1 MFVLRMR
8 PKKKKRTITKKLVIF
23 VGGLFLVCL
32 TFLAAATAFFLKDL
46 PRPETIT
53 KRALTESTKIYDRT
67 GKILLY
73 EVYKEEKRTQIALD
87 MIPLPAQQALIA
99 IEDANFYNH
108 FGLDWRGVA
117 RAVIENFTPFGPGF
131 FRGSGGSTI
140 TQQLVKNSLV
150 GTKRTYAR
158 KLKEAI
164 LAILLERQYSKSQIL
179 EWYLNQIPFG
189 SNAYGIESAAQTFF
203 GKNAESLTISESA
216 LLAAL
221 PKAPTYYSPYG
232 QHKDELL
239 NRKNLI
245 LNRMQELGFLS
256 PDEIANTKKEVPVF
270 LPPRKDII
278 APHFV
283 MMVREELARRFGE
296 EEVERG
302 GLNVTTTLDVTLQT
316 EAEKIIGEGAEYNT
330 KTFNATNA
338 GLIAI
343 DPVNGNILALVGSK
357 NYFDVAAEGNFNV
370 TTAFRQP
377 GSAFKPFVYATA
389 FKKGYTPDTVVF
401 DTETEFNP
409 LCNPDGTPGPLIQ
422 DPKDCYKPQNYDGS
436 FRGPVTLR
444 RALAQSLNVPAVK
457 VLYLAGVQDSVA
469 TARDLGITTLGDGS
483 RFGLSL
489 VLGGA
494 EVKLLEMTSAF
505 GVFAREGVRVAP
517 TPILRIEHQ
526 GRPLWEFHPE
536 PRPVLD
542 TNIARLINDVLSDN
556 AARIGVFHP
565 NSSLAFQNRDVAA
578 KTGTTQEF
586 RDAWTV
592 GYVPSLAVG
601 VWVGNND
608 NTPIQEKGGG
618 ITTAAPLWRR
628 FMDVALASVPPEA
641 FTAPEIP
648 HPEKAILRGVWRG
661 EEIVKLDRVSGK
673 RATDA
678 TPPDFIEEHAYGE
691 PHTILWWLN
700 PKDPAGPKPEY
711 PEEDP
716 QYKNWNASFRKWLLQ
731 SGFVP
736 IPVTA
741 IPEAYDD
748 AHTAEKSP
756 KIEVVSFTE
765 EKIITR
771 ISGFF
776 PLKEVIFFIDDAPY
790 KTIVSPAEGQIE
802 FLFPA
807 LIKEEHTF
815 RIKTYDAVG
824 NSGEWESG
832 L

>member
-1 MFVLRMR
+1 MNPRR
-8 PKKKKRTITKKLVIF
+8 KKRNFSKKLALF
-23 VGGLFLVCL
+23 CGGLFLVGV
-32 TFLAAATAFFLKDL
+32 TILAVLTAFFLKDL
-46 PRPETIT
+46 PQPEAIT

-73 EVYKEEKRTQIALD
+73 EVYKEEKRTQIPLEK
-87 MIPLPAQQALIA
+87 IPLHAQKSLIA
-99 IEDANFYNH
+99 IEDTYFYEH
-108 FGLDWRGVA
+108 FGLDWRGIL
-117 RAVIENFTPFGPGF
+117 RATGVNIIT
-131 FRGSGGSTI
+131 RGVSQGGSTI

-150 GTKRTYAR
+150 GTKRTFAR

-164 LAILLERQYSKSQIL
+164 LAVLLEREYTKNQIL

-189 SNAYGIESAAQTFF
+189 SNAYGIEAASQTFF

-239 NRKNLI
+239 KRKNII
-245 LNRMQELGFLS
+245 LERMRELEFLS
-256 PDEIANTKKEVPVF
+256 PEEMERAKKETLIF

-283 MMVREELARRFGE
+283 MMVREELARQFGE
-296 EEVERG
+296 EAMERG
-302 GLNVTTTLDVTLQT
+302 GFSVTTTLDTKLQA
-316 EAEKIIGEGAEYNT
+316 EAEKIIKEGVEYNT

-338 GLIAI
+338 GLVAI
-343 DPVNGNILALVGSK
+343 DTADGNVLALVGSK

-370 TTAFRQP
+370 TTALRQP

-389 FKKGYTPDTVVF
+389 FKKGYTPDTVIF

-409 LCNPDGTPGPLIQ
+409 LCNPDGAPGPLIK
-422 DPKDCYKPQNYDGS
+422 DPKDCYKPQNYDGT

-444 RALAQSLNVPAVK
+444 RALAQSLNVPSVK
-457 VLYLAGVQDSVA
+457 LLYLAGVQDAVQ

-505 GVFAREGVRVAP
+505 GVFGREGVRIAP
-517 TPILRIEHQ
+517 TIILRIERQ
-526 GRPLWEFHPE
+526 GAPVWEYHPE

-556 AARIGVFHP
+556 AARIGVFRP
-565 NSSLAFQNRDVAA
+565 NSSLYFPNRAVAA

-592 GYVPSLAVG
+592 GYTPSLAVG
-601 VWVGNND
+601 VWVGNNN

-628 FMDVALASVPPEA
+628 FMDFALQETPPES
-641 FTAPEIP
+641 FTAPEIYR
-648 HPEKAILRGVWRG
+648 PEKPILRGMWQG
-661 EEIVKLDRVSGK
+661 EEVIRIDRISGK
-673 RATDA
+673 RATEL
-678 TPPDFIEEHAYGE
+678 TPPDFIEERMYGE
-691 PHTILWWLN
+691 PHTILWWINQKEPL
-700 PKDPAGPKPEY
+700 GQKPENI
-711 PEEDP
+711 DDNP
-716 QYKNWNASFRKWLLQ
+716 QYKNWDFSFKRWISQ
-731 SGFVP
+731 NGFIP
-736 IPVTA
+736 TPVTA
-741 IPEAYDD
+741 APEAYDD
-748 AHTAEKSP
+748 IHTPEKSP
-756 KIEVVSFTE
+756 TIEIISFTE
-765 EKIITR
+765 EKIAAR

-776 PLKEVIFFIDDAPY
+776 PLKELVFFIDDIPHKTLTAPAY
-790 KTIVSPAEGQIE
+790 GLQD
-802 FLFPA
+802 FLFPT
-807 LIKEEHTF
+807 LIKDEHTF
-815 RIKTYDAVG
+815 RMRAYDTIG
-824 NSGEWESG
+824 NNGEWEYE
-832 L
+832 